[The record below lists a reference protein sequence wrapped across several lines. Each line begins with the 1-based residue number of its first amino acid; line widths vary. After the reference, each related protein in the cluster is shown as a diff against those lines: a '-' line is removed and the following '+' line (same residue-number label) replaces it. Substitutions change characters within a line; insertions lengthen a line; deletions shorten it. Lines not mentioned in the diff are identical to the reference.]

1 MEQAPL
7 LARASPARRRRA
19 TACIASIAA
28 VALGARHAVPRGFIG
43 ASTLA
48 EATAD
53 DDARGSNHSKFWD
66 AVHNGTNLTRWA
78 EQHLNATNASSGSQ
92 KRHAALYV
100 AELLETLN
108 THPYKTEKFWCDIEF
123 SYCGRSSCTR
133 HTKDKH
139 GKAGVEVAACTCE
152 PVAKGGGDY
161 ALLELADLPALSLLA
176 QSSDF
181 VEVMAD
187 YVHGGKS
194 FDATKTR
201 VCDGLSD
208 GTFLSKLSPDRISLP
223 ASNWDDDAEIVSVQK
238 CDADTAIAVCSG
250 APCYDDDRGSTKG
263 HLTQTCLCP
272 VYPFSA
278 DESFKLTAPDVG
290 HMHGCRAYAFDD
302 GECAR
307 QATSSAIEGDL
318 LRRWSAAAVD
328 SMSTAPHRTEVSYC
342 RDWFES

>member
-1 MEQAPL
+1 M
-7 LARASPARRRRA
+7 
-19 TACIASIAA
+19 
-28 VALGARHAVPRGFIG
+28 PRGFIG